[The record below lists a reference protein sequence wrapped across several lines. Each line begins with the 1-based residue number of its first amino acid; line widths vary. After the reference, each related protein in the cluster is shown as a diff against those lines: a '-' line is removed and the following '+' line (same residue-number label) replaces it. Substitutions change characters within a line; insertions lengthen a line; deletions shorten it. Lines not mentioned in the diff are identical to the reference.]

1 MSLVV
6 SDSGPIHYLV
16 LCEAIRLIPELYG
29 ELVIPGAVAQELAHP
44 QTPEVV
50 RAWLQALPNWARIRN
65 PRQIEPVMQ
74 LGLGEREAISLAHE
88 LKASQLLIDDRL
100 ARRVAVERG
109 LLITG
114 TVGILELAAERGL
127 LNLPDTLQKLLQT
140 NFRIDAEVIRLALE
154 RDAVR
159 SRRGPQRPGP

>member
-88 LKASQLLIDDRL
+88 LKASQLLIDDRV

-109 LLITG
+109 LLNTAQWEFWSWPPNEGCSISQ
-114 TVGILELAAERGL
+114 IPCR
-127 LNLPDTLQKLLQT
+127 
-140 NFRIDAEVIRLALE
+140 NFCRRTSALM
-154 RDAVR
+154 RK
-159 SRRGPQRPGP
+159 